1 MLTDVSNMNLK
12 NSNELENNLN
22 EEIAETTAEDSLK
35 IEERA
40 DGSFSIDWDPN
51 DPRWCWMNGLSE
63 EEVAQFVHDA
73 IEKFLDKEN
82 V

>member
-1 MLTDVSNMNLK
+1 VQ
-12 NSNELENNLN
+12 
-22 EEIAETTAEDSLK
+22 TTADSLV

-51 DPRWCWMNGLSE
+51 DPKWSWMNGLTE

-73 IEKFLDKEN
+73 IEQFLDNEN

>member
-1 MLTDVSNMNLK
+1 MNLK
-12 NSNELENNLN
+12 NSKKPENNST
-22 EEIAETTAEDSLK
+22 EEIVETTADSLV

-51 DPRWCWMNGLSE
+51 DPKWSWMNGLSE
-63 EEVAQFVHDA
+63 EEVGQFVHDA
-73 IEKFLDKEN
+73 IEKFLDSKN